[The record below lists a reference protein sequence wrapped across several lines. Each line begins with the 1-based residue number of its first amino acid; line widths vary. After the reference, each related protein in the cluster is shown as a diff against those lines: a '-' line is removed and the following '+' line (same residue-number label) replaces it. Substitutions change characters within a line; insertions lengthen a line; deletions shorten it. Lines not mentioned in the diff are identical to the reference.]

1 VPSNVYRRPDGRWH
15 ARLRGKHLGYH
26 ETQEAAQE
34 AVERARGTGTLQA
47 STVALWA
54 GLWPSLYPG
63 RRNEETEAHNAEM
76 VAPFVRAHGPRNL
89 AAVTRLDAQAWAV
102 AHPGHV
108 RYLRLMFGKAV
119 RAGLLDENVWDY
131 VEAQGRSKTPR
142 VPPTPEE
149 LARLEQAAR
158 ARGWSHF
165 ADLVVFTAY
174 TGLRLQE
181 VSGVQTKDVLESGR
195 RVVVSGKRRAG
206 QADPPV
212 RTVAVFGPGQAAL
225 GRQLPEVGRVWR
237 SPSGRAL
244 NRDSVGRQF
253 RAVREDAGYTGSF
266 HGLRHYC
273 ASWLL
278 DRGASREDVA
288 VQLGHMDEAG
298 HVDTTQVQRTYGHY
312 SPAAALVRLEALAG

>member
-1 VPSNVYRRPDGRWH
+1 MPSNVYQRPDGRWH

-34 AVERARGTGTLQA
+34 AVTAARGTLPRRD
-47 STVALWA
+47 TVTAWA
-54 GLWPSLYPG
+54 GCWQSLYPG
-63 RRNEETEAHNAEM
+63 RRGEETAAHNAVM
-76 VAPFVRAHGPRNL
+76 VAPFVRAHGDRFL
-89 AAVTRLDAQAWAV
+89 QDVTRLEAQAWAV
-102 AHPGHV
+102 QHPGHV

-119 RAGLLDENVWDY
+119 KAGLVPENVWDN

-142 VPPTPEE
+142 LPPTPEE
-149 LARLEQAAR
+149 LERLAGAAR
-158 ARGWSHF
+158 ARGWHHF
-165 ADLVVFTAY
+165 ADLLIFTAY
-174 TGLRLQE
+174 TGLRLSE

-212 RTVAVFGPGQAAL
+212 RTVAVFGAGQAAL
-225 GRQLPEVGRVWR
+225 RRQIPEVGRVWR
-237 SPSGRAL
+237 SPAGRPL
-244 NRDSVGRQF
+244 NRDNVGRMF
-253 RAVREDAGYTGSF
+253 REVRGKAGYAGSF
-266 HGLRHYC
+266 HGLRHFC

-298 HVDTTQVQRTYGHY
+298 HVDVTQVSRTYGHY
-312 SPAAALVRLEALAG
+312 APDAALARLEVLAG